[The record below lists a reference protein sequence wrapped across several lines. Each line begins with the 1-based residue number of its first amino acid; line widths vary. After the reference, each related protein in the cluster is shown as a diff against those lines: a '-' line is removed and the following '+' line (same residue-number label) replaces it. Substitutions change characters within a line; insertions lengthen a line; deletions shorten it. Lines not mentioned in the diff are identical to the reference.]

1 MTDNYLNASQ
11 NGQRL
16 SSSEQNSYEKET
28 TDIPKATVE
37 DSQQAF
43 IYEQKTNFD
52 MEWAQYFTQTVR
64 YIRQSLIKED
74 ILKTATEEVRRV
86 LNCDRVVVYSL
97 NESEQGVVTAES
109 VSPRFSKILGTVI
122 IDPCF
127 EAKYIE
133 KYQNGR
139 VKAIPNIYEANLNP
153 CHLQQ
158 LERLEIKANIVAP
171 IINEGELLGLLVASQ
186 CSQPRNWEEY
196 EIRYFSQIAMQVGFA
211 LDNANVL
218 TEVANF
224 KKQADIEAQWTQY
237 FNDTVKLIRQSLNR
251 EDILG
256 IATEEVRR
264 IFDCDRVVVY
274 SLNAE
279 EQGVVT
285 AESVSPRFSK
295 ILGATIVDPC
305 FEAKYIEKYQNG
317 RVKAISNIYEANLT
331 RCHIEQLE
339 RLEIKANLVAPII
352 NQGKLLGLLVAN
364 QCSRFRDWLSHEIK
378 YFSQIAMQVGFALDN
393 ANVLAETENLKEQA
407 DIETQWTQ
415 YFTDTVKLIRQSLN
429 PEDILKTA
437 TEEIRRILECER
449 VVVYGLNQVNYGV
462 ITAESVAPRFT
473 KGLGMVLED
482 PCFEAKYIEKYQN
495 GRVRVIPNIYE
506 ANLTPCHIEQLE
518 RLEIKANLVAP
529 IINEEKLLGLLVA
542 NQCSQFREWQSHEI
556 RWFSQI
562 AMQIG
567 FALENAKLIAA
578 NQKANE
584 LNKSIFLPQQEDL
597 KQVVIELSED
607 SRMIFKAFYANA
619 LNILNYLGI
628 CRQQNQEILDTSKVI
643 KTTAEQVEKQ
653 LQRNYSLLEEEREK
667 IKFLLESI
675 PALEESATDD
685 GMIVQQLNEYCQN
698 VSNLINQFDIRIAKQ
713 INNSENSRE
722 ESTIIETDKVDTSK
736 EQSFSDIVETR
747 PLLTSEITKIYQVV
761 EIMQARNQQISTCLQ
776 TLQSNKQKIDRILT
790 ANSQL
795 EKLLGNIIQSSSNQT
810 QASKEIEKNVLLS
823 HHIAK
828 KISDKSQF
836 LTDLFAQLIAFA
848 RNNTEKIMFWEHLK
862 SFMAYFHKLVTSIIK
877 KN

>member
-1 MTDNYLNASQ
+1 MADNSFNISNHASK
-11 NGQRL
+11 NGQVL
-16 SSSEQNSYEKET
+16 SSSEPNYSEEES
-28 TDIPKATVE
+28 TDILKATVE

-43 IYEQKTNFD
+43 IYEQQANFD

-64 YIRQSLIKED
+64 YIRQSLVKED
-74 ILKTATEEVRRV
+74 VLKTATEEVRRV

-97 NESEQGVVTAES
+97 DEDEQGVVTAES

-153 CHLQQ
+153 CHIEQ
-158 LERLEIKANIVAP
+158 LERLEIKANLVAP

-186 CSQPRNWEEY
+186 CSQPRYWEEY

-218 TEVANF
+218 TEVANL

-237 FNDTVKLIRQSLNR
+237 FNNTVKLIRQSLNR
-251 EDILG
+251 EDIIG

-264 IFDCDRVVVY
+264 ILDCDRVVIY
-274 SLNAE
+274 SLNEE

-285 AESVSPRFSK
+285 AESVAPRFTK
-295 ILGATIVDPC
+295 VLGTTIIDLC
-305 FEAKYIEKYQNG
+305 FEAKYIKKYQNG

-352 NQGKLLGLLVAN
+352 NEGKLLGLLVAN
-364 QCSRFRDWLSHEIK
+364 QCSRFREWLSYEIK

-393 ANVLAETENLKEQA
+393 ANVLAETANLRQQA
-407 DIETQWTQ
+407 DVENQWTQ
-415 YFTDTVKLIRQSLN
+415 YFTDTVKLIRQSLE

-437 TEEIRRILECER
+437 TEEIRRILECDR
-449 VVVYGLNQVNYGV
+449 VVVYGLNQVNYGI

-473 KGLGMVLED
+473 KGLGMVIED
-482 PCFEAKYIEKYQN
+482 PCFEAKYIEKYEN
-495 GRVRVIPNIYE
+495 GRVRAIPNIYE
-506 ANLTPCHIEQLE
+506 ANLTPCHIKQLE

-542 NQCSQFREWQSHEI
+542 NQCSDFREWYDYEI

-567 FALENAKLIAA
+567 FALENAKLIKA

-597 KQVVIELSED
+597 KQVVIQLSED
-607 SRMIFKAFYANA
+607 SRMIFKAFSGNA
-619 LNILNYLGI
+619 LNLLNYLGV
-628 CRQQNQEILDTSKVI
+628 CRQKTQEISDSSKII
-643 KTTAEQVEKQ
+643 KTTAEQVEKH
-653 LQRNYSLLEEEREK
+653 LQRNYNLLEKEREN
-667 IKFLLESI
+667 IKSLLESI
-675 PALEESATDD
+675 PVLEEAATDD
-685 GMIVQQLNEYCQN
+685 GMIVQQ
-698 VSNLINQFDIRIAKQ
+698 
-713 INNSENSRE
+713 
-722 ESTIIETDKVDTSK
+722 
-736 EQSFSDIVETR
+736 
-747 PLLTSEITKIYQVV
+747 
-761 EIMQARNQQISTCLQ
+761 ISTCVK

-790 ANSQL
+790 ANIQL
-795 EKLLGNIIQSSSNQT
+795 ERLLVNIIQSSSNQT
-810 QASKEIEKNVLLS
+810 KAAKEVEQNVLLS

-828 KISDKSQF
+828 KMSDKSRF

-862 SFMAYFHKLVTSIIK
+862 SFMGSFHKLVTSIIK